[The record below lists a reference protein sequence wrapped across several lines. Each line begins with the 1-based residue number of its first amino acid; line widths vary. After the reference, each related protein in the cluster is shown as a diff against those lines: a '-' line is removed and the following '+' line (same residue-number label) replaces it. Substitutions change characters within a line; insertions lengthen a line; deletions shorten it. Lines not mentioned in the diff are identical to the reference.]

1 VSEYLEVRCGAH
13 RFLVPS
19 GDVAAIEVIEA
30 ELAPAG
36 RGRVPRGL
44 LIDGGAL
51 AGHRSAGRLERGVA
65 LCAAG
70 GAGDPTR
77 VVVDQVG
84 ALVHCERA
92 AIEPLPAAVAA
103 LKPYF
108 AGVFRD
114 QAAQEYLFCLRR
126 SRELP
131 VASFAWRRLM
141 RRAALAL
148 PAATSGGGA
157 P

>member
-19 GDVAAIEVIEA
+19 DDVASIEVIEA
-30 ELAPAG
+30 ELRPAG

-51 AGHRSAGRLERGVA
+51 AGQRNAGRLERGVA

-70 GAGDPTR
+70 RGETPR

-84 ALVHCERA
+84 ALVHCERG

-126 SRELP
+126 CRELP
-131 VASFAWRRLM
+131 VASFAWRRLL
-141 RRAALAL
+141 RRAALAA
-148 PAATSGGGA
+148 PAATNGGGA
-157 P
+157 A